1 MTDEPEPQA
10 GATVVS
16 RPEVVAAAR
25 WWADQ
30 LAGPA
35 EHHIVRPGEP
45 GAVSGAFVS
54 AASSVAAR
62 QFTAE
67 EVEAFRVALEAE
79 LERHVDAHGWAK
91 AVAEGPLWGSAMRC
105 IGNDYGPD
113 PVLADAAQAA
123 GLKLTMFDL
132 PMKTAMWI
140 NPGSVTVAGG
150 YQAGPAQ
157 IFRAAEEG
165 AR

>member
-1 MTDEPEPQA
+1 MAE
-10 GATVVS
+10 S

-30 LAGPA
+30 LAGPS
-35 EHHIVRPGEP
+35 EHRIVRAGEP
-45 GAVSGAFVS
+45 GAVTGALVN
-54 AASSVAAR
+54 AASSLAAR

-79 LERHVDAHGWAK
+79 LERHMDAHGWAK
-91 AVAEGPLWGSAMRC
+91 AVTEGPLWGSAMRR

-113 PVLADAAQAA
+113 PVLVDAAEAA

-132 PMKTAMWI
+132 PMKTNMWI
-140 NPGSVTVAGG
+140 NPGSVRVSAGYG
-150 YQAGPAQ
+150 EPDQ
-157 IFRAAEEG
+157 ILGSA
-165 AR
+165 